1 VEEAEVVEG
10 VAEAEAAGKAIKQLA
25 KRRTF
30 LEAVRD
36 AASMHAAWKQMKG
49 VRSLSEAR
57 HYFLGSCTR
66 YPVQVACY
74 GVNCAVA
81 PTSVFFVLVK
91 DQLVNGCSTTL
102 DASQA
107 RGPMTKWRVS

>member
-10 VAEAEAAGKAIKQLA
+10 VAEAEAAGKAFKQWA

-30 LEAVRD
+30 LEAVKD

-49 VRSLSEAR
+49 VRSLAEAR
-57 HYFLGSCTR
+57 HPFLGSCTR

-74 GVNCAVA
+74 WV
-81 PTSVFFVLVK
+81 SV
-91 DQLVNGCSTTL
+91 
-102 DASQA
+102 
-107 RGPMTKWRVS
+107 P